1 MRTTLNIDDEAFAE
15 VKKYAEQRSIS
26 LGEAATNLICR
37 GVASLPSFKTKNGWV
52 LFDSVPGA
60 PPLND
65 ETVRRL
71 ADEDLNEGVQR
82 AFSPRR

>member
-26 LGEAATNLICR
+26 LGEAATSLISR
-37 GVASLPSFKTKNGWV
+37 GVASLPNFKMKNGWV

-65 ETVRRL
+65 ETVRLL

-82 AFSPRR
+82 EFSPRR